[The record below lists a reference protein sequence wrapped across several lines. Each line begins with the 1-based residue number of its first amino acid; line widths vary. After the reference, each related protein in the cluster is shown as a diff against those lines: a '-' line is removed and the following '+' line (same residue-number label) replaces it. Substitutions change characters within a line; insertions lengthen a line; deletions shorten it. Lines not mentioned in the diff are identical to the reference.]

1 MISPAEPCVWQTLP
15 LLVSPFYAEEIGVS
29 QVDATG
35 AVIESD
41 VKGPGWLR
49 ALYNWTLRQAA
60 SPYALWILAL
70 IAFIESSIFP
80 IPPDILLIPMILA
93 MRQRAWLLAG
103 ICTIASVTG
112 GMAGYGIGA
121 FLYESVG
128 QSILDFY
135 GKLEKFET
143 FQALYNEWGAW
154 IVMMG
159 GLTPFPY
166 KVITIASGV
175 TGLNIVTFTL
185 FSILARGMRFFLI
198 AWLLWRYGAPIK
210 AFIEKYLG
218 LLTILFFVLLV
229 AGFLVLKAL

>member
-1 MISPAEPCVWQTLP
+1 MSQLD
-15 LLVSPFYAEEIGVS
+15 VSSTVAQSE
-29 QVDATG
+29 
-35 AVIESD
+35 

-49 ALYNWTLRQAA
+49 ALYHWTLRQAA

-70 IAFIESSIFP
+70 VAFVESSIFP
-80 IPPDILLIPMILA
+80 IPPDILLIPMVLA
-93 MRQRAWLLAG
+93 MRNRAWLLAA

-121 FLYESVG
+121 FLYESLG
-128 QSILDFY
+128 QSILEFY
-135 GKLEKFET
+135 GKLEKFQS

-154 IVMMG
+154 IVMLG

-185 FSILARGMRFFLI
+185 FSVLARGLRFFLI
-198 AWLLWRYGAPIK
+198 AWLLWRFGAPIK
-210 AFIEKYLG
+210 AFIERYLG
-218 LLTILFFVLLV
+218 LLTILFFVLLIG
-229 AGFLVLKAL
+229 GFLLLKLL